1 MQEKYIDELLYFI
14 HNDII
19 LKDGTIKRFDIVDYY
34 QHFDE
39 NIIDLYKE
47 YYKNDIVRSNLRK
60 FIIENLGNICF
71 NNPNIE
77 NSKLNLKYV
86 QQLLESKIVMNVAFD
101 DKGKYIEGSGYT
113 ISDEEKQEA
122 YEFLMSNNGFV
133 TEKGLNTIFKRIANG
148 YPINQKGRTM
158 KR

>member
-60 FIIENLGNICF
+60 FIIDTF
-71 NNPNIE
+71 
-77 NSKLNLKYV
+77 NSKHLFY
-86 QQLLESKIVMNVAFD
+86 
-101 DKGKYIEGSGYT
+101 YT
-113 ISDEEKQEA
+113 IFISQ
-122 YEFLMSNNGFV
+122 
-133 TEKGLNTIFKRIANG
+133 
-148 YPINQKGRTM
+148 
-158 KR
+158 

>member
-1 MQEKYIDELLYFI
+1 MINEK
-14 HNDII
+14 
-19 LKDGTIKRFDIVDYY
+19 
-34 QHFDE
+34 
-39 NIIDLYKE
+39 
-47 YYKNDIVRSNLRK
+47 
-60 FIIENLGNICF
+60 LGNIWF

-148 YPINQKGRTM
+148 YPINQKGRTI
-158 KR
+158 KRWN